1 MRKYH
6 IGVDVTR
13 SIYVDVEATTE
24 EEAMELAKD
33 KAEGRLHGGA
43 GSAVDSVVH
52 YIDDVTD

>member
-1 MRKYH
+1 MRKFH

-13 SIYVDVEATTE
+13 SVYVDVEATTE

-43 GSAVDSVVH
+43 RSAVDSVVH
-52 YIDDVTD
+52 YIDDITD

>member
-1 MRKYH
+1 MRKFH

-13 SIYVDVEATTE
+13 SVYVDVEATTE

-52 YIDDVTD
+52 YIDDITD

>member
-1 MRKYH
+1 MRKFH

-33 KAEGRLHGGA
+33 KAEGRLHTRTGA
-43 GSAVDSVVH
+43 FVEAVVH
-52 YIDDVTD
+52 YIDDRTD